1 MLILVQIV
9 ILSCQFF
16 IFYPCFLSA
25 DTLGNGPKN
34 VQSRSK
40 RAIEA
45 PPPRSSVAQGVAP
58 LAPNEQAQNI
68 KLKYEPVWESLE
80 KRPIPSWYE
89 DAKFGIF
96 IHWGVYSV
104 PSYVGVG
111 TNGLAEWFWYYQTS
125 GTAGGAFHTQAALES
140 VKNFM
145 HENYPPDF
153 KYQDFAQ
160 YFTAEFYDPV
170 HWAEILRKS
179 GARYVVLTS
188 KHHDGFTM
196 WPSKKS
202 WNWNV
207 MDNGPHRD
215 LVGDLEK
222 AVRTNTDLK
231 FGLYHSLYE
240 WFNPMYLDDK
250 ANMFKTQTYVK
261 EKLGPELREIV
272 EKYKPE
278 IVWSDG
284 QWEAPCEYFNCT
296 QFLAWL
302 YNDSPVKDTV
312 VTNDRWGSDT
322 TCKHGGYLT
331 CEDRFNPGK
340 KQERKWENCMT
351 VDRESWGYRR
361 NAVLKDYY
369 SMENL
374 VKTLAETVSFGGN
387 LLMNI
392 GPTAHGTIPP
402 ILEER
407 LLQMGDWLRVN
418 GEAIYGTHT
427 WHTQTEGSN
436 LVYYTAK
443 TGKDLA
449 GDVIVYAIIVQWPDN
464 DVLELTT
471 PVAGNHTTISWLG
484 YNGGN
489 LLWQRKTG
497 GGLLITLPKVS
508 LKSIPSQWAWSFKMK
523 GLDNADLKN

>member
-179 GARYVVLTS
+179 GARYCSFTVFSSIIPCLLVLFLLCSFHCLSWRISRKVFLSFCLQTSDIMIVLHISPPFLFSNRYVVLTS

-261 EKLGPELREIV
+261 VGLFLCGSEPLIHYAFKCLFKWNSWICNSTIYYEISLSVGILYFCTPWLLSIEISLVINFFKCSNHFSHWQEKLGPELREIV

-302 YNDSPVKDTV
+302 YNDRSALFVLFG
-312 VTNDRWGSDT
+312 VT
-322 TCKHGGYLT
+322 
-331 CEDRFNPGK
+331 
-340 KQERKWENCMT
+340 
-351 VDRESWGYRR
+351 
-361 NAVLKDYY
+361 
-369 SMENL
+369 
-374 VKTLAETVSFGGN
+374 
-387 LLMNI
+387 I
-392 GPTAHGTIPP
+392 
-402 ILEER
+402 
-407 LLQMGDWLRVN
+407 
-418 GEAIYGTHT
+418 
-427 WHTQTEGSN
+427 
-436 LVYYTAK
+436 
-443 TGKDLA
+443 
-449 GDVIVYAIIVQWPDN
+449 
-464 DVLELTT
+464 
-471 PVAGNHTTISWLG
+471 
-484 YNGGN
+484 
-489 LLWQRKTG
+489 
-497 GGLLITLPKVS
+497 KV
-508 LKSIPSQWAWSFKMK
+508 
-523 GLDNADLKN
+523 